1 MTDDPFDRNLEIEQ
15 AQLRGFARSIAEV
28 EWLLLILVMLY
39 LFVTRPE
46 LSSEV
51 PVIGSLV
58 IFAVLILVFRYTA
71 SLRKRTR
78 FKITVEIL
86 VMVAFLSAVLSQTG
100 GETNPLVNLYLLPI
114 ITAAL
119 ALGKRA
125 TVLVVLLVCVCYFML
140 ATLAGGIDALSPT
153 LATEAA
159 GVLAPFLLVAFLT
172 TLLAENIHTAKN
184 RIRALSDRD
193 ELTSIYNIRA
203 FIRLAEREH
212 ERAAR
217 MEVPYSVLMVDVDKL
232 KRINDTHGHDAGNRA
247 LKLVAEALT
256 RITRSADIV
265 SRFGGDEFIVYLANG
280 DRSTAEEVAQRIRNV
295 VFATTLEVAEEMVR
309 VQVSVGVASFPED
322 GKSLREVMTEADRQM
337 YKDKEYR
344 EPPKGKLIIQNR

>member
-1 MTDDPFDRNLEIEQ
+1 MTHDPFEKNLEIEQ

-46 LSSEV
+46 LASEV
-51 PVIGSLV
+51 AVIASLV
-58 IFAVLILVFRYTA
+58 AFAVLILVFRYTA

-86 VMVAFLSAVLSQTG
+86 VMVGFLTAVLSQTG
-100 GETNPLVNLYLLPI
+100 GESNPLVNLYLLPI
-114 ITAAL
+114 ISAAL
-119 ALGKRA
+119 ALGKHA
-125 TVLVVLLVCVCYFML
+125 TVLVVGLVCVCYFML
-140 ATLAGGIDALSPT
+140 ATLAGGIEALSPA
-153 LATEAA
+153 LATEAV

-193 ELTSIYNIRA
+193 ELTHIYNIRA
-203 FIRLAEREH
+203 FMGLAGREH

-217 MEVPYSVLMVDVDKL
+217 QELPYAILMIDVDHL
-232 KRINDTHGHDAGNRA
+232 KSINDTHGHAAGNRA

-256 RITRSADIV
+256 RITRLADIV
-265 SRFGGDEFIVYLANG
+265 SRFGGDEFIVYLADG
-280 DRSTAEEVAQRIRNV
+280 DRPMAEEVAQRIRNV
-295 VFATTLEVAEEMVR
+295 VFATTLEVAADIVR
-309 VQVSVGVASFPED
+309 VQVSVGVSSYPED
-322 GKSLREVMTEADRQM
+322 GNTLRALMTEADRQM
-337 YKDKEYR
+337 YKDKETR
-344 EPPKGKLIIQNR
+344 EPSKGRLVIQRR

>member
-1 MTDDPFDRNLEIEQ
+1 MTDDPFERSLEIEQ

-46 LSSEV
+46 LSSEIG
-51 PVIGSLV
+51 VIASLV
-58 IFAVLILVFRYTA
+58 VFAALILVFRYTA
-71 SLRKRTR
+71 GLRQRTR

-86 VMVAFLSAVLSQTG
+86 VMVGFLSAVLSQTG

-125 TVLVVLLVCVCYFML
+125 TVLVVLLVCVSYFML
-140 ATLAGGIDALSPT
+140 ATLAGGIDALSPA
-153 LATEAA
+153 LATQAA

-193 ELTSIYNIRA
+193 ELTHIYNIRA

-212 ERAAR
+212 AQAAR
-217 MEVPYSVLMVDVDKL
+217 TEVAYSVLMIDVDQL
-232 KRINDTHGHDAGNRA
+232 KKINDTYGPDAGNRA
-247 LKLVAEALT
+247 LRLVAEALT

-265 SRFGGDEFIVYLANG
+265 SRFGGDEFIIYLANAE
-280 DRSTAEEVAQRIRNV
+280 RATAEEVAQRIRNV
-295 VFATTLEVAEEMVR
+295 VYATTLEVAAEMVR
-309 VQVSVGVASFPED
+309 VRVSVGVASYPED
-322 GKSLREVMTEADRQM
+322 GNTLRAIMTEADRQM
-337 YKDKEYR
+337 YKDKEFR
-344 EPPKGKLIIQNR
+344 EVPKGKLIIQKR